1 MGRAARHRLGR
12 LSSCDATF
20 YDGVRRGESELAATG
35 SENAER
41 LKEIRDRTANALQG
55 ARERLEGA
63 GGEIEERVRQ
73 HPYAALGIAAG
84 VGLII
89 GVLLSRK

>member
-1 MGRAARHRLGR
+1 MEAAGDKLVNELREVVAAAEEL
-12 LSSCDATF
+12 
-20 YDGVRRGESELAATG
+20 LAAAG

-41 LKEIRDRTANALQG
+41 LQEIRTRTEEALRG
-55 ARERLEGA
+55 ARERLAGA
-63 GGEIEERVRQ
+63 GDELEARVRK

-84 VGLII
+84 IGLVI

>member
-1 MGRAARHRLGR
+1 MEAASDKLMQELRDVVAAAEEL
-12 LSSCDATF
+12 
-20 YDGVRRGESELAATG
+20 LAATAG
-35 SENAER
+35 ENAER
-41 LKEIRDRTANALQG
+41 LREIRDRTASALQG

-63 GGEIEERVRQ
+63 GSEIEEQVRR

-84 VGLII
+84 VGLIV